1 MMLGLITAAVQV
13 TTVTATVPALKGQL
27 QYEGY
32 YVEGCSCSA
41 PCPCELTG
49 VAMGCEGVGGFY
61 FRRGTFEGQDI
72 SGTRM
77 AYAVAPGSWVI
88 CYVDAPTE
96 AKRAAVASLAR
107 TAFAAW
113 GKMEAV
119 KATSIQVSAAN
130 GNLSMKINGGAICT
144 LTAKPFLGM
153 DKKNPIK
160 ISNINSV
167 LHPEVWQATVETCTF
182 NDGGHQFE
190 IKGSNAYYNPTIK
203 VSGSL
208 SAAE

>member
-1 MMLGLITAAVQV
+1 MTFGLIATAAYI
-13 TTVTATVPALKGQL
+13 TTVAANVPAVKDQL
-27 QYEGY
+27 HFEGY
-32 YVEGCSCSA
+32 YLEGCSCSA

-61 FRRGTFEGQDI
+61 FRRGTFGGQEI
-72 SGTRM
+72 SGVRM

-96 AKRAAVASLAR
+96 AKRAAAASLAR
-107 TAFAAW
+107 TAFASW

-119 KATSIQVSAAN
+119 KAASIQLSASN

-144 LTAKPFLGM
+144 LIAKPVLGL

-167 LHPEVWQATVETCTF
+167 LHPEVWQATVVSCTF
-182 NDGGHQFE
+182 NDGDHQFE
-190 IKGSNAYYNPTIK
+190 IKGSNAYYNPVLK
-203 VSGSL
+203 VSGTL
-208 SAAE
+208 SAPE